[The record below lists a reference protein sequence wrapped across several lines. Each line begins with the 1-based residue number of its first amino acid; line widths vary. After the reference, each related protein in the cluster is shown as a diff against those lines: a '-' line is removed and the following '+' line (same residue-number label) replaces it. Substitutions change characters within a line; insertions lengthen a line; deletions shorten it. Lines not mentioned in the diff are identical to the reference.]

1 MSFMNLRMIPGE
13 AMLEDVESMPLPTTP
28 EEVKAPEDVAAI
40 QQYQEDPTTPYRK
53 VINKILPMNDNIE
66 HILREIPLEPDDK
79 ISAANDLNFIKDT
92 ATCVAECMPMLIYK
106 LSACAD
112 IFRSDMYMYQSL
124 ISNAKVFIT
133 KADKIKRLGLANYK
147 CVRHGTFP
155 ILSNFDSIES
165 ITRMFGVCQPGD
177 DYVLSMQSLKAAYD
191 SYSANDFDYFESMGD
206 LIGVV
211 CHPESDR
218 FNRLCSTSES
228 TCDILNCFSRI
239 DHINA
244 QSRNGYHDSMR
255 TRMIDVVTCNC
266 AKMLRFVSTNVY
278 DLMIAIDDNE
288 TDNKYYRETLKKV
301 VSTVSNTFYLC
312 SMLALALSLYIE
324 QRVNDKRD
332 LDAHVAKIIAEVK
345 HNA

>member
-92 ATCVAECMPMLIYK
+92 ATCIAECMPMLIYK

-147 CVRHGTFP
+147 CVRHDTFP
-155 ILSNFDSIES
+155 ILSNLGSIEA
-165 ITRMFGVCQPGD
+165 ITKLFGVCQPGD

-191 SYSANDFDYFESMGD
+191 TYSTNDFDYFESMGD

-228 TCDILNCFSRI
+228 TCDILSRFTSI
-239 DHINA
+239 DHINRHSSIY
-244 QSRNGYHDSMR
+244 QDSMR
-255 TRMIDVVTCNC
+255 TSMIDAVACNC

-301 VSTVSNTFYLC
+301 VSTVSNSFYMC

>member
-28 EEVKAPEDVAAI
+28 EEVKAPEDVSVI

-53 VINKILPMNDNIE
+53 AINKILPMNDKIE
-66 HILREIPLEPDDK
+66 HILREIPLEPDDQ

-92 ATCVAECMPMLIYK
+92 ATCIAECMPVLISK

-124 ISNAKVFIT
+124 VSNAKVFIT
-133 KADKIKRLGLANYK
+133 KSDKIKRLGLANYK
-147 CVRHGTFP
+147 HVRYDTFP
-155 ILSNFDSIES
+155 ILSNFDSVRA
-165 ITRMFGVCQPGD
+165 ITKLFGICHPGD
-177 DYVLSMQSLKAAYD
+177 DYVLSMQALKAAYE
-191 SYSANDFDYFESMGD
+191 SYQSNDFDYFESMSD
-206 LIGVV
+206 LINVA

-218 FNRLCSTSES
+218 FNRLCSTDES
-228 TCDILNCFSRI
+228 TCDILNRFACI
-239 DHINA
+239 DTTENRSQYKDTMNA
-244 QSRNGYHDSMR
+244 
-255 TRMIDVVTCNC
+255 RMINVVSCNC
-266 AKMLRFVSTNVY
+266 GKMLRFVSTNVY

-301 VSTVSNTFYLC
+301 VATVSNSFYLC

-345 HNA
+345 QNA

>member
-92 ATCVAECMPMLIYK
+92 ATRIAECMPMLIYK

-147 CVRHGTFP
+147 CVRHDTFP
-155 ILSNFDSIES
+155 ILSNLGSIEA
-165 ITRMFGVCQPGD
+165 ITKLFGVCQPGD

-191 SYSANDFDYFESMGD
+191 TYSTNDFDYFESMGD

-228 TCDILNCFSRI
+228 TCDILSRFTSI
-239 DHINA
+239 DHINRHSSIY
-244 QSRNGYHDSMR
+244 QDSMR
-255 TRMIDVVTCNC
+255 TSMIDAVACNC

-301 VSTVSNTFYLC
+301 VSTVSNSFYMC